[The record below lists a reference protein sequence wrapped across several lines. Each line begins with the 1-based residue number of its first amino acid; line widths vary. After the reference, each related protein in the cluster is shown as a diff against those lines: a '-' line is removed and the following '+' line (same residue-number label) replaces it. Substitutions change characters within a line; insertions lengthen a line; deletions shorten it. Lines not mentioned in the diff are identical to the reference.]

1 MGVAPVIIEAME
13 FERSLARVRAEAAG
27 PLEGAFGPD
36 SVLWQIDREALVFL
50 GAGRALLMQL
60 AHPWVATA
68 IVEHSG
74 ALEDPIGRFH
84 RTFAIVFTL
93 VFGSLNQ
100 ALATARRL
108 HQRHAAIRGSMP
120 EGLGPFGKGSPYR
133 ANEVSALLWVHATLV
148 DTALVAYELVH
159 PPLRPEARERY
170 YQESR
175 LLGALFG
182 IPPEA
187 QPPDGAAF
195 VRYLATT
202 LASDTLAVGAAA
214 RAIGTGV
221 LSGAGRVPVPR
232 WYRDVTAALLPER
245 LRTSFELPFDGRE
258 QRRAA
263 RALGAV
269 RRLHPALPARLRY
282 VAPYHEAL
290 TRLSGRNRPDL
301 ATRTLNRLWI
311 GRPSMGA
318 DPASGGECEP
328 RSYGKP
334 RR

>member
-1 MGVAPVIIEAME
+1 MGVVLVIIEAMD

-68 IVEHSG
+68 IAEHSE
-74 ALEDPIGRFH
+74 ALQDPIGRFH

-93 VFGSLNQ
+93 VFGSLDQ
-100 ALATARRL
+100 ALATARCL

-202 LASDTLAVGAAA
+202 LASETLAVGAAA

-221 LSGAGRVPVPR
+221 LSGAGGVPVPR

-245 LRTSFELPFDGRE
+245 LRTSFELPFDGGE

-282 VAPYHEAL
+282 VAPYYEAL
-290 TRLSGRNRPDL
+290 TRLSSRNRPDL
-301 ATRTLNRLWI
+301 ATRALNRLWI
-311 GRPSMGA
+311 GRPLMGTVG
-318 DPASGGECEP
+318 ASTTKR
-328 RSYGKP
+328 RSGAT
-334 RR
+334 